1 MSQSEKAKERIRL
14 IEERL
19 ARLRSEKERL
29 EARVSQVERKRI
41 TRRKI
46 VIGGTVL
53 AALEHEGVPPMR
65 TEAELK
71 RWLEARL
78 TRPHHGAQPAR
89 YLQLAGNGVD
99 QDGNSVRY
107 RTADR
112 RMITERDSQNVM
124 AHVITHEAQPSRT
137 DAPGGASLDA
147 LPRCF
152 RITRAQERDSRE

>member
-1 MSQSEKAKERIRL
+1 MSRSEKAQERIRL

-29 EARVSQVERKRI
+29 EARVSQAERKRM

-53 AALEHEGVPPMR
+53 AALGHEGVPPMR

-78 TRPHHGAQPAR
+78 TRSRRVRSRRPEVRLNPSGPSEISTTDFANGLIVARPLRPAARSAQR
-89 YLQLAGNGVD
+89 LAVSSGH
-99 QDGNSVRY
+99 RR
-107 RTADR
+107 RTLAFLR
-112 RMITERDSQNVM
+112 NAWR
-124 AHVITHEAQPSRT
+124 
-137 DAPGGASLDA
+137 APPVAA
-147 LPRCF
+147 
-152 RITRAQERDSRE
+152 